1 MVYFSLIL
9 IMILFLIIIFFYDNE
24 FYYYNDDN
32 YHIDNYIDNTYGYI
46 VYYNYNMFYYET
58 II

>member
-1 MVYFSLIL
+1 M
-9 IMILFLIIIFFYDNE
+9 FLIIIFFYDNE